1 MVDAIFLYSAIIG
14 GTVLASQL
22 VLMALGLGD
31 GGDADVAD
39 VAGADG
45 ADFSGSADVPH
56 GDLSGDLSGDVDH
69 AHGHPTWTEAGDADM
84 GHPGAHWF
92 YEMLSLRTLG
102 AAVTFFGLAGK
113 TAQARGMN
121 DVQSV
126 VIGLLVG
133 AAAMYGVYWLFKQ
146 VYKVQHSGNENIR
159 RAIGLPATVYVPIP
173 ANRDGLGKVTFR
185 LQDRTVEYQAI
196 TSEADR
202 LRTGEEVIITEIVN
216 SDTVCVAREPQLA
229 QA

>member
-1 MVDAIFLYSAIIG
+1 MIDTIFLYSAIIG
-14 GTVLASQL
+14 GTVLAFQF
-22 VLMALGLGD
+22 VLMLLGLGD
-31 GGDADVAD
+31 GGDGDFS
-39 VAGADG
+39 GAEG
-45 ADFSGSADVPH
+45 ADFSVGADLPDGDFSA
-56 GDLSGDLSGDVDH
+56 GVDPGEPGWH
-69 AHGHPTWTEAGDADM
+69 EAADADL

-113 TAQARGMN
+113 TAQARGMS
-121 DVQSV
+121 DTTS
-126 VIGLLVG
+126 LVAG
-133 AAAMYGVYWLFKQ
+133 VLAGGVAMYGVYWLFKQ
-146 VYKVQHSGNENIR
+146 VYKVQHAGNENVR
-159 RAIGLPATVYVPIP
+159 RAVGLPATVYVPIP
-173 ANRDGLGKVTFR
+173 ANRGGLGKVTFR

-202 LRTGEEVIITEIVN
+202 LRTGEEVIITEIIN

>member
-1 MVDAIFLYSAIIG
+1 MVDTIFLYAAIIG
-14 GTVLASQL
+14 GTVLAFQL
-22 VLMALGLGD
+22 VLMLLGLGD
-31 GGDADVAD
+31 GGDADIS
-39 VAGADG
+39 GADG
-45 ADFSGSADVPH
+45 ADFTGGADLPD
-56 GDLSGDLSGDVDH
+56 GDMSGDVDH
-69 AHGHPTWTEAGDADM
+69 APGHPTWTEAGDADM

-126 VIGLLVG
+126 IVGLLVG
-133 AAAMYGVYWLFKQ
+133 AAAMYGVYWLFKH
-146 VYKVQHSGNENIR
+146 VYQVQHSGNENIR
-159 RAIGLPATVYVPIP
+159 RAVGLPATVYVPIP
-173 ANRDGLGKVTFR
+173 ASRGGLGKVTFR
-185 LQDRTVEYQAI
+185 LQDRTVEYQAV

-229 QA
+229 NA

>member
-1 MVDAIFLYSAIIG
+1 MVDTIFLYAAIIG
-14 GTVLASQL
+14 GTVLGFQL
-22 VLMALGLGD
+22 LLMLLGLGGDVD
-31 GGDADVAD
+31 G
-39 VAGADG
+39 
-45 ADFSGSADVPH
+45 DFSGADHSDFSAAADLPD
-56 GDLSGDLSGDVDH
+56 GDISGDAATGQN
-69 AHGHPTWTEAGDADM
+69 HPTWTEAGDADL

-121 DVQSV
+121 NVQSV
-126 VIGLLVG
+126 VIGLLSG
-133 AAAMYGVYWLFKQ
+133 AAAMYAVYWLFKQ
-146 VYKVQHSGNENIR
+146 VYKVQHSGNENVR

-173 ANRDGLGKVTFR
+173 ANRGGLGKVTFR

-202 LRTGEEVIITEIVN
+202 LRTGEEVVITEIVN

-229 QA
+229 RA